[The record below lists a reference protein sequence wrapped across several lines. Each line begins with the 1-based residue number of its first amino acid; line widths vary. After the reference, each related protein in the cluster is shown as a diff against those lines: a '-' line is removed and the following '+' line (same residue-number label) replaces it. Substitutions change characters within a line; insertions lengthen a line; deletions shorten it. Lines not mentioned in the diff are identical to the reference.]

1 MTLNYPEVCQQ
12 AFIEPW
18 WEEYTGVEFRPG
30 RLVWAY
36 LPHADQVP
44 YTIIPIGRSDDPA
57 DHETARVEIKSF
69 SIGEPVK
76 KNHLPVAAL
85 PIYEKEKLCVY
96 RAKKRPAV
104 IISKGGPPV
113 EKELTRD
120 LPKSRTVP
128 TVLVAPSYGADT
140 GYRKEFIERVRHCE
154 YPQFMW
160 DLLPVGGKEKG
171 SIIRLDH
178 MQPVVRNTKTIEFTE
193 YCLSEKAMVFVM
205 EWVDWLIS
213 GQMDQK
219 SALCETR
226 EFLMAL

>member
-1 MTLNYPEVCQQ
+1 MLSSGREGLYGLICLTLIR
-12 AFIEPW
+12 FHI
-18 WEEYTGVEFRPG
+18 R
-30 RLVWAY
+30 
-36 LPHADQVP
+36 
-44 YTIIPIGRSDDPA
+44 IIPIGRSDDPA
-57 DHETARVEIKSF
+57 DHETARVEIKPF
-69 SIGEPVK
+69 FIGEPVK

-85 PIYEKEKLCVY
+85 PLYESEQFCVY

-178 MQPVVRNTKTIEFTE
+178 MQPVVRNTKTIEFTR

-213 GQMDQK
+213 GQMVQN

-226 EFLMAL
+226 EFLMAY